1 MTKIPFSS
9 LNYFLLSFILFHFPV
24 KADQLADFERQQ
36 VHQQQSEDKH
46 LQQLMQP
53 NANIRFEHALVPKQ
67 ILPEQEQHC
76 FSINHIELTEWQENG
91 EKISPHKLNNILHNT
106 QKSIG
111 LSLPQCLGIESIKII
126 IEQLQNQFIHQGY
139 ITTRIYLPDQDL
151 SEGILKFT
159 VVAGKIADIH
169 WSDKSSTPRWK
180 EGLLWSA
187 LPLKRGDLFNLRA
200 LEQGL
205 ENFKRVRSADVDIEI
220 VPNEKANAVAGES
233 DLYIRYRQNFPLRL
247 SLGMSNGGNKNTGR
261 LQTNTILSLDN
272 PFSLNDLFYLN
283 FNHSFKQ
290 KNDEKNKRYSKNIS
304 FGYSIPWRN
313 WEFSTFFSNHH
324 YYQTVFGF
332 YTNYGYW
339 GKSKNAKINAAYLL
353 YRDTNYKA
361 YLDLG
366 LWRRQSQNFIDDT
379 EIHSQKRHLAGW
391 DLGLRQQIFFD
402 NSILNVEF
410 HYKRGT
416 GIWGAETIPTKALSR
431 PKIISANLQYQ
442 QNVNVGV
449 INGLISTDWQFQW
462 NKSPLLIQDM
472 MSIGGRYSVRGFS
485 GELTLS
491 GERGWIGRNEIAWKY
506 KPNHQFYSAV
516 DVGRVSGESQKQ
528 QKAKVLIGT
537 AIGVRGQFSLLGELN
552 YDLFIGKPLQK
563 PKSFKADKNILGFSF
578 SYQF

>member
-1 MTKIPFSS
+1 
-9 LNYFLLSFILFHFPV
+9 
-24 KADQLADFERQQ
+24 
-36 VHQQQSEDKH
+36 
-46 LQQLMQP
+46 
-53 NANIRFEHALVPKQ
+53 
-67 ILPEQEQHC
+67 
-76 FSINHIELTEWQENG
+76 
-91 EKISPHKLNNILHNT
+91 
-106 QKSIG
+106 
-111 LSLPQCLGIESIKII
+111 
-126 IEQLQNQFIHQGY
+126 
-139 ITTRIYLPDQDL
+139 
-151 SEGILKFT
+151 
-159 VVAGKIADIH
+159 
-169 WSDKSSTPRWK
+169 
-180 EGLLWSA
+180 
-187 LPLKRGDLFNLRA
+187 
-200 LEQGL
+200 
-205 ENFKRVRSADVDIEI
+205 
-220 VPNEKANAVAGES
+220 
-233 DLYIRYRQNFPLRL
+233 
-247 SLGMSNGGNKNTGR
+247 
-261 LQTNTILSLDN
+261 
-272 PFSLNDLFYLN
+272 
-283 FNHSFKQ
+283 
-290 KNDEKNKRYSKNIS
+290 
-304 FGYSIPWRN
+304 GYSIPWRN